1 MKRETVILL
10 HGLARTHKSMWKLAR
25 ALDKAGFH
33 VINQGYDSR
42 RNDIASLAQQ
52 VLPEALSQVKAG
64 HRIHFVTHSL
74 GGILLRQ
81 YLKYHPIPLLGR
93 VVMLGPPNQGS
104 QVVDKLK
111 KLPGY
116 FVLNGPA
123 GMELGTDGIVTRLGR
138 ANFELGVIAGSRSI
152 NPFLSMLL
160 PGANDG
166 KVTVASTRLKG
177 MKAHLTLPVTHP
189 MMMQNPQVIAQVL
202 HFLLFGRFDK

>member
-10 HGLARTHKSMWKLAR
+10 HGLARSEKSMWKMAR
-25 ALDKAGFH
+25 AMGKAGFY

-42 RNDIASLAQQ
+42 HHDVASLARH
-52 VLPEALSQVKAG
+52 VLPQALHQVKPG
-64 HRIHFVTHSL
+64 HRVHFVTHSL

-81 YLKYHPIPLLGR
+81 YVKHHPIENLGR

-111 KLPGY
+111 KMPGFY
-116 FVLNGPA
+116 HLNGPA
-123 GMELGTDGIVTRLGR
+123 GMELGTDGVVTHLGR

-152 NPFLSMLL
+152 NPILSMLL

-177 MKAHLTLPVTHP
+177 MKAHLTLPVSHP
-189 MMMQNPQVIAQVL
+189 FMMRSPQVIAQVI